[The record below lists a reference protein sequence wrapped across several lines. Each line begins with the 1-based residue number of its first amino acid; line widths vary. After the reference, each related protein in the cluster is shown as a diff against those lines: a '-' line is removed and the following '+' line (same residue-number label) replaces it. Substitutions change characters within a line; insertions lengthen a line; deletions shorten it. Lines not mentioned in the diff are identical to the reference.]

1 MQIFVKF
8 LSGKT
13 ITLNVKETDTLLNIK
28 EKIKDME
35 GFTIDKQ
42 KLVYAG
48 KILEDDDKSLPHYK
62 IQHNSMVHIVLTL
75 SSGPCTFEVKFI
87 GKTITL
93 DYRSAYTI
101 LNIKEKIKDMEGIPI
116 D

>member
-1 MQIFVKF
+1 
-8 LSGKT
+8 
-13 ITLNVKETDTLLNIK
+13 
-28 EKIKDME
+28 
-35 GFTIDKQ
+35 
-42 KLVYAG
+42 
-48 KILEDDDKSLPHYK
+48 
-62 IQHNSMVHIVLTL
+62 MVHIVLRL

>member
-8 LSGKT
+8 LTGKT

-35 GFTIDKQ
+35 G
-42 KLVYAG
+42 
-48 KILEDDDKSLPHYK
+48 
-62 IQHNSMVHIVLTL
+62 
-75 SSGPCTFEVKFI
+75 
-87 GKTITL
+87 
-93 DYRSAYTI
+93 
-101 LNIKEKIKDMEGIPI
+101 IPI

>member
-35 GFTIDKQ
+35 GIPIDKQ
-42 KLVYAG
+42 KLFYAG
-48 KILEDDDKSLPHYK
+48 KILEDNKTLGDMNIH
-62 IQHNSMVHIVLTL
+62 VHA
-75 SSGPCTFEVKFI
+75 
-87 GKTITL
+87 TIHINRL
-93 DYRSAYTI
+93 
-101 LNIKEKIKDMEGIPI
+101 
-116 D
+116 